1 VLESIDQRDLM
12 PVFVTGLPLH
22 VLMVHAVV
30 VLVPLSVLGALF
42 IALWPAARRRFGWLV
57 VGVTAVATASI
68 PIATGSGEDLR
79 DRLEPSDL
87 IQQHA
92 HLGDQL
98 LIFVIALLVFTLALV
113 WFDHY
118 RGRQD
123 AEVRNGRVLMM
134 VAAVL
139 VVGFAVTSAVQVVR
153 IGDSGARAAWADTNY
168 VAPAAHHQG

>member
-1 VLESIDQRDLM
+1 M
-12 PVFVTGLPLH
+12 PVFVSGLPLH

-30 VLVPLSVLGALF
+30 VLVPLSVLGALV

-57 VGVTAVATASI
+57 VGLTAVATAST
-68 PIATGSGEDLR
+68 PIAMGSGEDLR
-79 DRLEPSDL
+79 ARLTPSDL

-92 HLGDQL
+92 QLGDQL
-98 LIFVIALLVFTLALV
+98 LIFVIGLLVFTLALV

-118 RGRQD
+118 RSRQD
-123 AEVRNGRVLMM
+123 AEVRSGRALVV

-153 IGDSGARAAWADTNY
+153 IGDSGAKAAWSDTHY
-168 VAPAAHHQG
+168 VAPAVHNG